1 MAAGTDTFGT
11 HGQPLYPATGYT
23 VKQLTASTALDL
35 LTLQLAP
42 SGTGDFIV
50 TRNSAETEKFVVEDG
65 GNIKVTGAA
74 GDVLIKA
81 TQASAPSTDALQI
94 LNSSAASIFAIDST
108 GAISTT
114 PSITIPGAAGVAGV
128 VLNKTGTGQ
137 TTFARLRLPI
147 LSTAPASAGLT
158 KGDMWLALATTDV
171 LRLAVCISTATGTAR
186 YGSRITRA
194 TLGTAS
200 H

>member
-23 VKQLTASTALDL
+23 VKQLTASTAVDL

-42 SGTGDFIV
+42 SGTGDFLV
-50 TRNSAETEKFVVEDG
+50 LRNSAESELFVV
-65 GNIKVTGAA
+65 N
-74 GDVLIKA
+74 
-81 TQASAPSTDALQI
+81 
-94 LNSSAASIFAIDST
+94 ST
-108 GAISTT
+108 GAITTT

-128 VLNKTGTGQ
+128 VLGKTGTGQ

-158 KGDMWLALATTDV
+158 KGDVWLALATTDV

-186 YGSRITRA
+186 YGGRIIRA